1 MKTYKLII
9 KRGDY
14 TYVDMFTSYSA
25 MVTWLYTKFDYCSYV
40 DRNSHVC
47 SYVDNMVNNDTTTN
61 VGVTINK
68 TYKFKD
74 KLLTCGRE
82 YDVMFEVENVYG
94 KHSHKSN
101 VVIF

>member
-14 TYVDMFTSYSA
+14 TYIDMFTSYSA
-25 MVTWLYTKFDYCSYV
+25 MVTWLYIKFDYIS
-40 DRNSHVC
+40 DF
-47 SYVDNMVNNDTTTN
+47 DNIVNTDTTTN
-61 VGVTINK
+61 VDVTINT

-82 YDVMFEVENVYG
+82 YDVMFEVDSVRG
-94 KHSHKSN
+94 KHSHKTN
-101 VVIF
+101 VVVF

>member
-14 TYVDMFTSYSA
+14 TYIDVFTSYSA
-25 MVTWLYTKFDYCSYV
+25 MVTWLYTKFDYKSDFDYTS
-40 DRNSHVC
+40 D
-47 SYVDNMVNNDTTTN
+47 VDN
-61 VGVTINK
+61 TINT

-82 YDVMFEVENVYG
+82 YDVMFEVGSVYG
-94 KHSHKSN
+94 EHSHKTN
-101 VVIF
+101 TINFQGI

>member
-9 KRGDY
+9 QGDY
-14 TYVDMFTSYSA
+14 TYIDMFTSYSA
-25 MVTWLYTKFDYCSYV
+25 MVTWLYTRFDYKSDV
-40 DRNSHVC
+40 DYKSNV
-47 SYVDNMVNNDTTTN
+47 DTTTN
-61 VGVTINK
+61 VDVTMNT

-82 YDVMFEVENVYG
+82 CDVMFEVDGVYG

>member
-14 TYVDMFTSYSA
+14 TCVDVFASYSA
-25 MVTWLYTKFDYCSYV
+25 MVTWLYTKFDYSSAFEHTS
-40 DRNSHVC
+40 DI
-47 SYVDNMVNNDTTTN
+47 DNTL
-61 VGVTINK
+61 
-68 TYKFKD
+68 YKFKD

-82 YDVMFEVENVYG
+82 YDVMYEVASVYG
-94 KHSHKSN
+94 KHSHKTN

>member
-25 MVTWLYTKFDYCSYV
+25 MVTWLYTKFDYCSAFEHLSDVCEYV
-40 DRNSHVC
+40 DYN
-47 SYVDNMVNNDTTTN
+47 
-61 VGVTINK
+61 INT

-82 YDVMFEVENVYG
+82 YDVMFEVASVYG

>member
-14 TYVDMFTSYSA
+14 TYIDVFTSYSA
-25 MVTWLYTKFDYCSYV
+25 MVTWLYTKFDYKSVFDYKS
-40 DRNSHVC
+40 D
-47 SYVDNMVNNDTTTN
+47 VDNT
-61 VGVTINK
+61 

-74 KLLTCGRE
+74 KLLTYGRD
-82 YDVMFEVENVYG
+82 YDVMFEVDSVYG

>member
-14 TYVDMFTSYSA
+14 TYIDVFTSYSA
-25 MVTWLYTKFDYCSYV
+25 MVTWLYTRFYYKSDFDYKS
-40 DRNSHVC
+40 N
-47 SYVDNMVNNDTTTN
+47 VDNT
-61 VGVTINK
+61 

-82 YDVMFEVENVYG
+82 YDVMFEVDSVHG
-94 KHSHKSN
+94 KHSHKTN

>member
-14 TYVDMFTSYSA
+14 TSVYVFTSYSA
-25 MVTWLYTKFDYCSYV
+25 MVIWLYTKFNYTSQ
-40 DRNSHVC
+40 VC
-47 SYVDNMVNNDTTTN
+47 SYTDNTVNVDTKVNTDN
-61 VGVTINK
+61 TINA

-82 YDVMFEVENVYG
+82 YDVMFEVCSVYG
-94 KHSHKSN
+94 KHSHKTN

>member
-25 MVTWLYTKFDYCSYV
+25 MVTWLYAKFDYKSVFDYKS
-40 DRNSHVC
+40 D
-47 SYVDNMVNNDTTTN
+47 VDN
-61 VGVTINK
+61 TINT

-82 YDVMFEVENVYG
+82 YDVMFEVASVYG
-94 KHSHKSN
+94 KHSHKTN
-101 VVIF
+101 LVIF

>member
-25 MVTWLYTKFDYCSYV
+25 MVTLLYTKFDYKSEFDCTS
-40 DRNSHVC
+40 N
-47 SYVDNMVNNDTTTN
+47 VDN
-61 VGVTINK
+61 TINK

-82 YDVMFEVENVYG
+82 YDVMFEVCSVYG
-94 KHSHKSN
+94 KHSHKNN

>member
-14 TYVDMFTSYSA
+14 TYIDVFTSYSA
-25 MVTWLYTKFDYCSYV
+25 MVTWLYTRFDYSSSFEHTSDV
-40 DRNSHVC
+40 
-47 SYVDNMVNNDTTTN
+47 DTTVNTDDTVN
-61 VGVTINK
+61 VDTTINT

-82 YDVMFEVENVYG
+82 YDVMFEVGSVYG
-94 KHSHKSN
+94 KHSHKNN

>member
-9 KRGDY
+9 QGDY
-14 TYVDMFTSYSA
+14 TYIDMFTSYSA
-25 MVTWLYTKFDYCSYV
+25 MVTWLYTKFDYKSDFDC
-40 DRNSHVC
+40 NI
-47 SYVDNMVNNDTTTN
+47 NTTC
-61 VGVTINK
+61 
-68 TYKFKD
+68 KFKD

-82 YDVMFEVENVYG
+82 YDVMFEVSDVYG

>member
-14 TYVDMFTSYSA
+14 TYIDMFTSCSA
-25 MVTWLYTKFDYCSYV
+25 MVTWLYTRFDYSSEFEHTS
-40 DRNSHVC
+40 D
-47 SYVDNMVNNDTTTN
+47 VDN
-61 VGVTINK
+61 TI
-68 TYKFKD
+68 YKFKD

-82 YDVMFEVENVYG
+82 YDVMFEVGDVFG
-94 KHSHKSN
+94 KHSHKTN

>member
-14 TYVDMFTSYSA
+14 TYIDVFSSYSA
-25 MVTWLYTKFDYCSYV
+25 MVTWLYTRFYYTSDV
-40 DRNSHVC
+40 DCNLDIC
-47 SYVDNMVNNDTTTN
+47 CYTDNTVNTL
-61 VGVTINK
+61 
-68 TYKFKD
+68 YKFKD

-82 YDVMFEVENVYG
+82 YDVMFEVSSVYG